1 MTLIIPN
8 NMLIFIA
15 SFILKSKLTR
25 LDDNLPIKFQNL
37 QYTNLAEMVLGNW
50 EFDKESIDVFNITE
64 FLQMQFKKEIYAAI
78 EELLFRYFKG

>member
-1 MTLIIPN
+1 M
-8 NMLIFIA
+8 
-15 SFILKSKLTR
+15 TR